1 MSKINLLN
9 SFKEFCKKN
18 KFEINFSQIKVIVE
32 LDKFLNSKKT
42 IFNSI
47 LHKNNKLCFYLF
59 GSVGVGKT
67 MILNFAYDQLNI
79 NKLRLHFNEFMINFH
94 DFKHNNAKEEGNSVS
109 LFVKNLKKK
118 YELIYLDEFQVTNIV
133 DAMILGKL
141 FEEIFSENIKI
152 IITTNIKLDDL
163 YKDGLQR
170 EQFLPFIAV
179 IKANSVQQE
188 LLIQDDYRIKSIDQL
203 QRIFYPLNEYT
214 SFKINK
220 SFHEFTKGKK
230 REKKIITT
238 KGRDFE
244 TKKFHNGISRFK
256 FEELCDVKIGAEDY
270 INLAQVCTHIFIEQI
285 PFFDDDNSN
294 QQLRFITLIDILYEK
309 KIILTLSLANNLNLL
324 GSSKIHT
331 ETFKRTISRLFEM
344 TKVI

>member
-109 LFVKNLKKK
+109 SICKKSKKK
-118 YELIYLDEFQVTNIV
+118 I
-133 DAMILGKL
+133 
-141 FEEIFSENIKI
+141 
-152 IITTNIKLDDL
+152 
-163 YKDGLQR
+163 
-170 EQFLPFIAV
+170 
-179 IKANSVQQE
+179 
-188 LLIQDDYRIKSIDQL
+188 
-203 QRIFYPLNEYT
+203 
-214 SFKINK
+214 
-220 SFHEFTKGKK
+220 
-230 REKKIITT
+230 
-238 KGRDFE
+238 
-244 TKKFHNGISRFK
+244 
-256 FEELCDVKIGAEDY
+256 
-270 INLAQVCTHIFIEQI
+270 
-285 PFFDDDNSN
+285 
-294 QQLRFITLIDILYEK
+294 
-309 KIILTLSLANNLNLL
+309 
-324 GSSKIHT
+324 
-331 ETFKRTISRLFEM
+331 
-344 TKVI
+344 